1 MFYDFLYDA
10 MMVYVAKSWPSK
22 NQSELYIYP
31 KTTLPYN
38 NINYQQ
44 THTWMHAASCRTKPV
59 LIKKKIDRKHS
70 VDMIIDWSYVD

>member
-1 MFYDFLYDA
+1 

-59 LIKKKIDRKHS
+59 LIKKKN
-70 VDMIIDWSYVD
+70 WSETFSWYDYWLIVCWLADDKR

>member
-31 KTTLPYN
+31 KTTFPYN

-44 THTWMHAASCRTKPV
+44 THTWMHAE
-59 LIKKKIDRKHS
+59 KKTIDRKHS